1 MNHMMLPLT
10 SSMARQHS
18 ASGEQHS
25 TTFELNGRR
34 YILVASESLD
44 AHPCANDR
52 SRLDLHFEVTRDE
65 EWASL
70 SVTRDGHC
78 LEFGQRMHHYCLV
91 TLARRRVADAMAGLP
106 ESNHGWLT
114 RDELRGMLGVDSSHL
129 NVLIFRARQQWS
141 TAIAVWDERSPV
153 LEQRRGSL
161 RLASLPFMIR
171 RGGIVESRYC
181 TDGDRAITRPLR

>member
-1 MNHMMLPLT
+1 M
-10 SSMARQHS
+10 
-18 ASGEQHS
+18 
-25 TTFELNGRR
+25 
-34 YILVASESLD
+34 LVASESLD

-70 SVTRDGHC
+70 SVTHDGHC
-78 LEFGQRMHHYCLV
+78 VEFGQRMHHYCLV
-91 TLARRRVADAMAGLP
+91 TLARRRVADALTGLP

-114 RDELRGMLGVDSSHL
+114 RDELRSMLQVDSSHL

-141 TAIAVWDERSPV
+141 ATLTGLGEHSDV

-161 RLASLPFMIR
+161 RLASLPFVIR
-171 RGGIVESRYC
+171 RGGVVEARYC
-181 TDGDRAITRPLR
+181 TDGDRAVARRVL